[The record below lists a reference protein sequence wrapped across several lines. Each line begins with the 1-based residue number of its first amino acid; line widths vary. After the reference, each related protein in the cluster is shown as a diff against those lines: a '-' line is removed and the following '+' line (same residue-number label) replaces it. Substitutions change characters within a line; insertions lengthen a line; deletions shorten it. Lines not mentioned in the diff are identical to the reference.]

1 MKKVSGSGR
10 KKGTP
15 NKSTGKIKELSLEYA
30 EVAIKKLAH
39 LMIHADS
46 DAVKFNACREM
57 LNRAAGKPKTMSDI
71 TLTDS
76 SSTVP
81 TLIIKTLEKEENH

>member
-10 KKGTP
+10 QKGTP
-15 NKSTGKIKELSLEYA
+15 NKSTQKIRDLSLEYA

-39 LMIHADS
+39 LMVHADS

-57 LNRAAGKPKTMSDI
+57 LNRAAGKPKTMSDVTI
-71 TLTDS
+71 TERSDTL
-76 SSTVP
+76 P
-81 TLIIKTLEKEENH
+81 TLIIKTLEKEENS